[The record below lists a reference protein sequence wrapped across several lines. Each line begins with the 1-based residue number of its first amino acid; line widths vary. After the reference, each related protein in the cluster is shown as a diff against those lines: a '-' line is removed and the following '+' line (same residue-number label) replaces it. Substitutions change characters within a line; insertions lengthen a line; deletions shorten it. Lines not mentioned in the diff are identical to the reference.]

1 WLTRVAS
8 AIKTARP
15 RLTITRLLMRRG
27 EETLG
32 EENRMADEER
42 SQTKEVVVVDE
53 VEELG
58 IVLFV
63 EYRVT
68 ISSSARRRMEDVS
81 SVGILAT
88 R

>member
-1 WLTRVAS
+1 
-8 AIKTARP
+8 
-15 RLTITRLLMRRG
+15 MRRG
-27 EETLG
+27 EEILVK
-32 EENRMADEER
+32 ENPMVEGER
-42 SQTKEVVVVDE
+42 SQTKVALVVDE

-68 ISSSARRRMEDVS
+68 VSSSARRRMEDVS